1 MHSAWI
7 NKSSTIISQI
17 DFTEAIIFRMNVVA
31 RHQGV
36 IQFFKNKLFFSL
48 RKRRRKKMEK
58 KSAQFLKQTVGCI
71 RGKT

>member
-36 IQFFKNKLFFSL
+36 IQFFKNKLFVFSE
-48 RKRRRKKMEK
+48 EK
-58 KSAQFLKQTVGCI
+58 KRKNGEKNQLSF
-71 RGKT
+71 